1 MELRQLRYF
10 TEIADQGSFTKAAER
25 LAIAQPALTTQIQKL
40 EAEFGA
46 QLFLRTPRGIVLTD
60 VGHMVRE
67 QARRTLD
74 AADATLRSAQL
85 AGDTVSARLVVG
97 FTRVFPFIPIA
108 QTVRRVRRERPKLQV
123 ELREMWSADQKDAL
137 VSGALDVGFVHYADG
152 DEDRDLAIVPV
163 AEETLTAA
171 IPDGHRFASRRQIAL
186 AELAKDDFVL
196 PAATTSG
203 ESMRDQ
209 AREAF
214 LRAGF
219 RPRVVQE
226 SSDVRILLGL
236 VSAGLG
242 VSLLMS
248 SSRDFKI
255 RGVHY
260 VSIVPSEIIRF
271 AAMYRRG
278 TTGKFLA
285 PFLERIERSGE
296 PAAHMT
302 SRDARRIGAR

>member
-10 TEIADQGSFTKAAER
+10 VEIADQGSFTKAAET
-25 LAIAQPALTTQIQKL
+25 LSIAQPALTTQVQKL
-40 EAEFGA
+40 EVEFGA
-46 QLFLRTPRGIVLTD
+46 QLFLRTRRGIVLTD
-60 VGHMVRE
+60 VGHIVHE

-74 AADATLRSAQL
+74 AADATKRSAQL
-85 AGDTVSARLVVG
+85 AGDAVSSRLAVG

-108 QTVRRVRRERPKLQV
+108 QTVRRVRRERPKIQV

-137 VSGALDVGFVHYADG
+137 VSGALDVGFVHYEPG
-152 DEDRDLAIVPV
+152 DDDRDLAIVPV
-163 AEETLTAA
+163 AEETLTAV
-171 IPDGHRFASRRQIAL
+171 IPDGHRLASRRQIAL
-186 AELAKDDFVL
+186 SELAKDDFVL
-196 PAATTSG
+196 PAATSIG
-203 ESMRDQ
+203 ETLRDE

-242 VSLLMS
+242 VSLLSS

-260 VSIVPSEIIRF
+260 VSIVPSVVMRF

-278 TTGKFLA
+278 VTGKFLA
-285 PFLERIERSGE
+285 PFLERIERT
-296 PAAHMT
+296 PAQPHMT
-302 SRDARRIGAR
+302 PRDARRMGAG